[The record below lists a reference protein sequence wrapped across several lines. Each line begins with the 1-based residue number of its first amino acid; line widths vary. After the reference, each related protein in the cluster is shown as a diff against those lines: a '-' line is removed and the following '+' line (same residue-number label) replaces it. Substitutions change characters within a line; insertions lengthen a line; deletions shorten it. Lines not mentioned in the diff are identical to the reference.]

1 MKKTFTVLS
10 ILFLTMTS
18 IAQNTPN
25 IISVSG
31 NHAYKVQPEL
41 TAKMMISL
49 NNIYYDAP
57 GMTFPEIKTSYMNN
71 LSKAGININM
81 ISEDNLAYAIM
92 GYEKEGNML
101 SFKTKSLEEI
111 KTFLGVKSLGVSR
124 SETTME
130 FTLTDEEM
138 ASYAKFAYDNAKSK
152 AEALAKKIGRT
163 VGKVTNI
170 SDSNSNKISG
180 SLYNTNEINTR
191 DYYISVSFELL

>member
-1 MKKTFTVLS
+1 MKNLITLLP
-10 ILFLTMTS
+10 ILLLTMTS
-18 IAQNTPN
+18 MAQNTQN

-31 NHAYKVQPEL
+31 NHEYKVQPEL

-71 LSKAGININM
+71 LSKAGISKAK
-81 ISEDNLAYAIM
+81 ISEDDLAYTIM
-92 GYEKEGNML
+92 GYEKEGTIIA
-101 SFKTKSLEEI
+101 FKTTSIEEL

-124 SETTME
+124 SETTMK

-138 ASYAKFAYDNAKSK
+138 ANYAKLAFENAKSK

-163 VGKVTNI
+163 VGKVSTI
-170 SDSNSNKISG
+170 SDNNSNKVSG
-180 SLYNTNEINTR
+180 SLYYTNEINTR

>member
-1 MKKTFTVLS
+1 MKNLITLLP
-10 ILFLTMTS
+10 ILLLTMTS
-18 IAQNTPN
+18 MAQNTQN

-31 NHAYKVQPEL
+31 NHEYKVQPEL

-71 LSKAGININM
+71 LSKAGISKAK
-81 ISEDNLAYAIM
+81 ISEDDLAYTIM
-92 GYEKEGNML
+92 GYEKEGTIIA
-101 SFKTKSLEEI
+101 FKTTSIEEL

-124 SETTME
+124 SETTMK

-138 ASYAKFAYDNAKSK
+138 ANYAKIAFENAKSK

-163 VGKVTNI
+163 VGKVSTI
-170 SDSNSNKISG
+170 SDNNSNKVSG
-180 SLYNTNEINTR
+180 SLYYTNEINTR

>member
-1 MKKTFTVLS
+1 MKNLITLLP
-10 ILFLTMTS
+10 ILLLTMTS
-18 IAQNTPN
+18 MAQNTQN

-31 NHAYKVQPEL
+31 NHEYKVQPEL

-71 LSKAGININM
+71 LSKAGISKAK
-81 ISEDNLAYAIM
+81 ISEDDLAYTIM
-92 GYEKEGNML
+92 GYEKEGTIIA
-101 SFKTKSLEEI
+101 FKTTSIEEL

-124 SETTME
+124 SETTMK

-138 ASYAKFAYDNAKSK
+138 ANYAKLAFKNAKSK

-163 VGKVTNI
+163 VGKVSTI
-170 SDSNSNKISG
+170 SDNNSNKVSG
-180 SLYNTNEINTR
+180 SLYYTNEINTR